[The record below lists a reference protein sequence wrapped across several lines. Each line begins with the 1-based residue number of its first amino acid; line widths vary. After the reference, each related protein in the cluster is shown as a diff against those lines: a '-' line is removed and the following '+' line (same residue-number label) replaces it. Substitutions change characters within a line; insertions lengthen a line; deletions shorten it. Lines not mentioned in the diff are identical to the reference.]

1 MDISMPVM
9 DGFEASE
16 NIRRLER
23 EYNIKD
29 NEKTYLVAL
38 SAHNTD
44 KYKDHSYE

>member
-16 NIRRLER
+16 NIRKLEK
-23 EYNIKD
+23 EYNLD
-29 NEKTYLVAL
+29 ENEYTYIVAL

-44 KYKDHSYE
+44 QYKKYSY